1 MKKLQIILLSLLIFI
16 SASLFFA
23 KFVWAQSFTQNENM
37 QGEIIR
43 IRGEKQTELMGQ
55 TRTISEVEVQ
65 ITKGSYQGEVV
76 LVSQDTSGYQQTKLS
91 VGDKVVVTLVINPQ
105 GESNFYITDFI
116 RYDPLIFLVALFVI
130 LVIMVAKRKGLS
142 SLIGLV
148 ASFFFI
154 FTILLPFISKG
165 YDPVLTAIFT
175 AIIIMPVTFYL
186 SHGYN
191 LKTHLAVTGTLIS
204 LVITGILA
212 VIFVNAA
219 HISGYGSEEASFISV
234 AKGGNFNIQ
243 GLVLAGIIIGA
254 LGILDDITISQA
266 AIVLQIKSVSKKIS
280 IKELYT
286 RAISV
291 GHDHIASL
299 VNTLVLVY
307 TGAALPLLIL
317 FVDAKQPILELINH
331 EIIAEEIVR
340 TIIASIGLVLAVPI
354 TTALACA
361 AVYKKKFSQ
370 SEKRQALL
378 EHHH

>member
-1 MKKLQIILLSLLIFI
+1 
-16 SASLFFA
+16 
-23 KFVWAQSFTQNENM
+23 
-37 QGEIIR
+37 
-43 IRGEKQTELMGQ
+43 
-55 TRTISEVEVQ
+55 
-65 ITKGSYQGEVV
+65 
-76 LVSQDTSGYQQTKLS
+76 
-91 VGDKVVVTLVINPQ
+91 
-105 GESNFYITDFI
+105 
-116 RYDPLIFLVALFVI
+116 
-130 LVIMVAKRKGLS
+130 
-142 SLIGLV
+142 
-148 ASFFFI
+148 
-154 FTILLPFISKG
+154 
-165 YDPVLTAIFT
+165 
-175 AIIIMPVTFYL
+175 
-186 SHGYN
+186 
-191 LKTHLAVTGTLIS
+191 
-204 LVITGILA
+204 
-212 VIFVNAA
+212 
-219 HISGYGSEEASFISV
+219 
-234 AKGGNFNIQ
+234 
-243 GLVLAGIIIGA
+243 
-254 LGILDDITISQA
+254 
-266 AIVLQIKSVSKKIS
+266 VLQIKSVSKKIS